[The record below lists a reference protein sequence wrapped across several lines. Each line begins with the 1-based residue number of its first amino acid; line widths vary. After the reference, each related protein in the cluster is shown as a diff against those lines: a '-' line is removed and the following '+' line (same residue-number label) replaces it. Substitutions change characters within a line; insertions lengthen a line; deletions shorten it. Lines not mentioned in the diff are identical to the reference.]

1 LLQWA
6 DGLSN
11 SQKQIALGQLN
22 TRLVIAPPSADL
34 PLISG
39 GGGGG
44 GSALPYYLRRAEYL
58 SLPAPQTAFV
68 LPEAPSGDLIVTI
81 NGISQTQY
89 TRAGLTVSLPA
100 GSALAGDDVLIYY
113 IQT

>member
-1 LLQWA
+1 
-6 DGLSN
+6 
-11 SQKQIALGQLN
+11 
-22 TRLVIAPPSADL
+22 
-34 PLISG
+34 
-39 GGGGG
+39 
-44 GSALPYYLRRAEYL
+44 LPYYLRRAEYL

-81 NGISQTQY
+81 NGVTQTQY